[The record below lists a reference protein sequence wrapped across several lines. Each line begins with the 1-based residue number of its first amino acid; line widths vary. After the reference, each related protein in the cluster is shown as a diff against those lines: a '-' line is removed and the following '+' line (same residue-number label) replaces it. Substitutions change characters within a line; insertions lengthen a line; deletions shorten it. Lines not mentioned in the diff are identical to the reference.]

1 MTTKGGSTID
11 QSSAERRNLETTAS
25 VDTSTSKETSSK
37 FKRRFMARLVAV
49 FIGGMFLD
57 GYILGIIGPVTG
69 PMRSDLQLDALSLG
83 MIAAGPLVGIFVG
96 SPLAGWAT
104 DKFGR
109 KPMFLVDMGLF
120 LVASTAQFFITSG
133 DGAVMQ
139 LAAIRFLMG
148 VAIGGEYSIGGP
160 LLSEFSPP
168 KLRGRLLGL
177 TLIAWYVGFMAAFI
191 VGTLLHDA
199 GAPWRL
205 VLGTCAILALV
216 LFLAR
221 LGLPESPSWLITKGR
236 REEALAIAHRYVESP
251 QMHES
256 ITGEIDLRMI
266 QEAQAAKSGTKIK
279 NASFGLLFSRQYWRT
294 TLFTAGFWFCAVTPY
309 FAIATFADEVLT
321 QFGFGGGWAGGVG
334 LSALAVAGVVT
345 SVLLIDKL
353 GRRILTVPGQWL
365 CAGILL
371 VIGVWGSAPAIL
383 VLVLFLAF
391 SYFNAGYTTMTQV
404 YPAEVFPGNLRGVG
418 MGFAAAFSRI
428 GAALGT
434 FALPWAIANIGM
446 GATMVVAAAV
456 ALLGAVLSQWLA
468 PETKGRTLAEISAN
482 FSH

>member
-1 MTTKGGSTID
+1 MIHPTRTTD
-11 QSSAERRNLETTAS
+11 S
-25 VDTSTSKETSSK
+25 VDTSTPKDTSSK
-37 FKRRFMARLVAV
+37 FKRRFMVRLVAV

-69 PMRSDLQLDALSLG
+69 PMRSELQLDALSLG

-120 LVASTAQFFITSG
+120 LVASGAQFFVTAG
-133 DGAVMQ
+133 DGAVIQ

-177 TLIAWYVGFMAAFI
+177 TLIAWYVGFMMAFI
-191 VGTLLHDA
+191 IGTLLHDA
-199 GAPWRL
+199 GTPWRL
-205 VLGTCAILALV
+205 VIGTSTILAFV
-216 LFLAR
+216 LFIAR

-236 REEALAIAHRYVESP
+236 REEALAIARKYVESP
-251 QMHES
+251 QMHDS
-256 ITGEIDLRMI
+256 ITEEINLRMV
-266 QEAQAAKSGTKIK
+266 QEAQAAKNKTKIK
-279 NASFGLLFSRQYWRT
+279 GASIGMLFSQQYWRA

-309 FAIATFADEVLT
+309 FAIATFADDVLT

-334 LSALAVAGVVT
+334 LSALAAAGVVT
-345 SVLLIDKL
+345 TVLLIDKL

-371 VIGVWGSAPAIL
+371 VIGVWADAPAIL

-391 SYFNAGYTTMTQV
+391 SFFNAGYTTMTQV
-404 YPAEVFPGNLRGVG
+404 YPAEVFPGHLRGIG
-418 MGFAAAFSRI
+418 MGFSAAFSRI

-434 FALPWAIANIGM
+434 FALPWAISNIGM
-446 GATMVVAAAV
+446 GPSMVVAAAV
-456 ALLGAVLSQWLA
+456 ALLGAILSQWLA
-468 PETKGRTLAEISAN
+468 PETKGRTLAEISAD

>member
-1 MTTKGGSTID
+1 MIQPTTTD
-11 QSSAERRNLETTAS
+11 S
-25 VDTSTSKETSSK
+25 VDTSIPKETSSK
-37 FKRRFMARLVAV
+37 FKRRFMVRLVAV

-57 GYILGIIGPVTG
+57 GYILGIIGPVAG
-69 PMRSDLQLDALSLG
+69 SMRSDLQLDALSLG

-133 DGAVMQ
+133 DGAVIQ

-177 TLIAWYVGFMAAFI
+177 TLIAWYVGFMMAFI

-251 QMHES
+251 QMHDS

-371 VIGVWGSAPAIL
+371 VIGVWGNAPAIL

-456 ALLGAVLSQWLA
+456 ALLGAALSQWLA
-468 PETKGRTLAEISAN
+468 PETKGRTLAEISAD